1 MAAAI
6 RIALAGAL
14 LLAAPAGAA
23 EGGESALRDIGF
35 RVLNVLML
43 LALLLYF
50 ARKPIQ
56 NFFSERR
63 NRIRDEIKQAS
74 ELRREAEERHSKWQR
89 RLVDLEAEL
98 ESIRGAARER
108 AEREREQIL
117 ADARAAAQRIQSDAH
132 MAIDRDAPGRGAA
145 AQRSGGPGRGAGGG
159 DARGED
165 HGGRPRAPA
174 GRIHRAHRVRG
185 RGRAEEVVIVRS
197 SAVARRY
204 ARALFSLASETS
216 ATRAVRG
223 ELERMAKLLAENPAL
238 RAALFLPLH
247 PAAER
252 HAVLR
257 SISARLGASDTLRK
271 LLLFLIDQRRL
282 VDFDAIRLEYERLDD
297 EATGRLQAEV
307 IAASPLDDRQLA
319 RVRSALAARTGREI
333 ELEVRVDRKLIG
345 GAIAMV
351 GGLVFDGSLRTQL
364 SQLRDNLTRG
374 H

>member
-1 MAAAI
+1 MSVAAAI

-132 MAIDRDAPGRGAA
+132 MAIDRDMR
-145 AQRSGGPGRGAGGG
+145 
-159 DARGED
+159 
-165 HGGRPRAPA
+165 
-174 GRIHRAHRVRG
+174 
-185 RGRAEEVVIVRS
+185 
-197 SAVARRY
+197 
-204 ARALFSLASETS
+204 
-216 ATRAVRG
+216 RAVEQLRSEAADLAVELAG
-223 ELERMAKLLAENPAL
+223 EMLAEKITADDRERL
-238 RAALFLPLH
+238 LDEFIARIESADAA
-247 PAAER
+247 
-252 HAVLR
+252 
-257 SISARLGASDTLRK
+257 G
-271 LLLFLIDQRRL
+271 QRR
-282 VDFDAIRLEYERLDD
+282 
-297 EATGRLQAEV
+297 
-307 IAASPLDDRQLA
+307 
-319 RVRSALAARTGREI
+319 
-333 ELEVRVDRKLIG
+333 
-345 GAIAMV
+345 
-351 GGLVFDGSLRTQL
+351 
-364 SQLRDNLTRG
+364 
-374 H
+374 

>member
-1 MAAAI
+1 VAAAI

-132 MAIDRDAPGRGAA
+132 MAIDRDMR
-145 AQRSGGPGRGAGGG
+145 
-159 DARGED
+159 
-165 HGGRPRAPA
+165 
-174 GRIHRAHRVRG
+174 
-185 RGRAEEVVIVRS
+185 
-197 SAVARRY
+197 
-204 ARALFSLASETS
+204 
-216 ATRAVRG
+216 RAVEQLRSEAADLAVELAG
-223 ELERMAKLLAENPAL
+223 EMLAEKITADDRERL
-238 RAALFLPLH
+238 LDEFIARIESADAA
-247 PAAER
+247 
-252 HAVLR
+252 
-257 SISARLGASDTLRK
+257 G
-271 LLLFLIDQRRL
+271 QRR
-282 VDFDAIRLEYERLDD
+282 
-297 EATGRLQAEV
+297 
-307 IAASPLDDRQLA
+307 
-319 RVRSALAARTGREI
+319 
-333 ELEVRVDRKLIG
+333 
-345 GAIAMV
+345 
-351 GGLVFDGSLRTQL
+351 
-364 SQLRDNLTRG
+364 
-374 H
+374 

>member
-132 MAIDRDAPGRGAA
+132 MAIDRDMR
-145 AQRSGGPGRGAGGG
+145 
-159 DARGED
+159 
-165 HGGRPRAPA
+165 
-174 GRIHRAHRVRG
+174 
-185 RGRAEEVVIVRS
+185 
-197 SAVARRY
+197 
-204 ARALFSLASETS
+204 
-216 ATRAVRG
+216 RAVEQLRSEAADLAVELAG
-223 ELERMAKLLAENPAL
+223 EMLAEKITADDRERL
-238 RAALFLPLH
+238 LDEFIARIESADAA
-247 PAAER
+247 
-252 HAVLR
+252 
-257 SISARLGASDTLRK
+257 G
-271 LLLFLIDQRRL
+271 QRR
-282 VDFDAIRLEYERLDD
+282 
-297 EATGRLQAEV
+297 
-307 IAASPLDDRQLA
+307 
-319 RVRSALAARTGREI
+319 
-333 ELEVRVDRKLIG
+333 
-345 GAIAMV
+345 
-351 GGLVFDGSLRTQL
+351 
-364 SQLRDNLTRG
+364 
-374 H
+374 

>member
-1 MAAAI
+1 LSVAAAI

-132 MAIDRDAPGRGAA
+132 MAIDRDMR
-145 AQRSGGPGRGAGGG
+145 
-159 DARGED
+159 
-165 HGGRPRAPA
+165 
-174 GRIHRAHRVRG
+174 
-185 RGRAEEVVIVRS
+185 
-197 SAVARRY
+197 
-204 ARALFSLASETS
+204 
-216 ATRAVRG
+216 RAVEQLRSEAADLAVELAG
-223 ELERMAKLLAENPAL
+223 EMLAEKITADDRERL
-238 RAALFLPLH
+238 LDEFIARIESADAA
-247 PAAER
+247 
-252 HAVLR
+252 
-257 SISARLGASDTLRK
+257 G
-271 LLLFLIDQRRL
+271 QRR
-282 VDFDAIRLEYERLDD
+282 
-297 EATGRLQAEV
+297 
-307 IAASPLDDRQLA
+307 
-319 RVRSALAARTGREI
+319 
-333 ELEVRVDRKLIG
+333 
-345 GAIAMV
+345 
-351 GGLVFDGSLRTQL
+351 
-364 SQLRDNLTRG
+364 
-374 H
+374 